1 MEPIVVFGAGG
12 HAKVVAQTLRRLRSF
27 ELLGFIDEVDPA
39 RKGEPFGGATILG
52 GREVLGALLGRGVRA
67 MAIAFGANDARLQ
80 RSLEMAA
87 LGFAFPTLVDPEAVV
102 ADDVPTGAGTYIAAG
117 AVVQPGASL
126 GNQVIVNTGAI
137 VEHDCRVGDGV
148 HLCPRSCLA
157 GHVKVGCCTWI
168 GAGALVR
175 DRIEIG
181 DKSFIGIGGLVLAD
195 VPSGILAHG
204 HPARHIGK
212 ASV

>member
-27 ELLGFIDEVDPA
+27 EVLGFIDEVDPV
-39 RKGEPFGGATILG
+39 RTGEPFGGARILG
-52 GREVLGALLGRGVRA
+52 GREVLGTLIERGVKS
-67 MAIAFGANDARLQ
+67 MAIAFGANEARLQ
-80 RSLEMAA
+80 RSIEMTA

-102 ADDVPTGAGTYIAAG
+102 ADDVPIGAGTYIAAG
-117 AVVQPGASL
+117 AVVQPGATL
-126 GNQVIVNTGAI
+126 GSQVIVNTGAI
-137 VEHDCRVGDGV
+137 VEHDCRIGDGV

-157 GHVKVGCCTWI
+157 GHVKVGRCSWI

-175 DRIEIG
+175 DRIEVG
-181 DKSFIGIGGLVLAD
+181 ERSFIGIGGLVLAD

-204 HPARHIGK
+204 HPARQIGK
-212 ASV
+212 ARV